1 MKKSEWSDK
10 QLEELLRQMPK
21 IKDHRNPRDI
31 YQNLSLK
38 SRKKPAWVLPAIAS
52 AAAVLLILIL
62 IPKILVSNQ
71 ISMDQA
77 DEKSSKKMELLS
89 DKQEKPI
96 EMKKGESSSKALD
109 STGTEKYGLMRGMNL
124 NTAAYEG
131 DVGNKKVLTYW
142 IPDHQGQILIPV
154 STIVNRKN
162 NQSWISL
169 FNEYMVQLKEE
180 KWGLSDFYP
189 MNATLSLNEKGDSVN
204 VDVPKDHP
212 YGQGANETIFV
223 NAIKKDISTNSLVK
237 RIRFSTNRQPG
248 IELGNYGHLEELN
261 AENERQRAFFLYVP
275 RNQDKPFLVPSQAK
289 YNTLKAAFVA
299 MKKDQSEGGLKAS
312 ILPAIKFKKMLI
324 RKNTLF
330 LTLKEKSI
338 LEDSQN
344 TIYSIEALLLTAKEF
359 GIKSVFI
366 LNVPLKRVGNFDLT
380 KEIKVPLAPNLRSTP

>member
-38 SRKKPAWVLPAIAS
+38 RRKKPAWILPAIAS
-52 AAAVLLILIL
+52 AAAVLLIVIL

-71 ISMDQA
+71 IFMDQA
-77 DEKSSKKMELLS
+77 DEKSNKKMELLS
-89 DKQEKPI
+89 DKQEKTI

-109 STGTEKYGLMRGMNL
+109 SSGTEKYGLMRGMNQ

-131 DVGNKKVLTYW
+131 DVGNRKVLTYW

-162 NQSWISL
+162 NQSWMSL

-189 MNATLSLNEKGDSVN
+189 MNATLSLNAKGDSVN

-223 NAIKKDISTNSLVK
+223 NAIKKDISTNSHVK

-248 IELGNYGHLEELN
+248 IELGDYGHLEELN
-261 AENERQRAFFLYVP
+261 AENERQRAFFLFVP
-275 RNQDKPFLVPSQAK
+275 RNQDKPFLVPSQDK

-330 LTLKEKSI
+330 LTLKEKSMM
-338 LEDSQN
+338 EDSQN

-366 LNVPLKRVGNFDLT
+366 LNAPLKRVGNFDLT

>member
-38 SRKKPAWVLPAIAS
+38 RRKKPAWILPAIAS
-52 AAAVLLILIL
+52 AAAVLLIIIL

-109 STGTEKYGLMRGMNL
+109 STGTEKYGLIRGMNP

-131 DVGNKKVLTYW
+131 DVGNRKVLTYW

-162 NQSWISL
+162 NQSWMSL
-169 FNEYMVQLKEE
+169 FNEYMAQLKEE

-223 NAIKKDISTNSLVK
+223 NAIKKDISTNSHVK

-275 RNQDKPFLVPSQAK
+275 RNQNKPFLVPSQGK
-289 YNTLKAAFVA
+289 YNTLEAAFVA

-312 ILPAIKFKKMLI
+312 ILPAIKFKTILI

-330 LTLKEKSI
+330 LTLKEKSM

-366 LNVPLKRVGNFDLT
+366 LNSPIKQVGNFDLT

>member
-21 IKDHRNPRDI
+21 IKDDRNPRDI

-38 SRKKPAWVLPAIAS
+38 RRKKPAWILPAIAS
-52 AAAVLLILIL
+52 AAAVLLIVIL
-62 IPKILVSNQ
+62 IPKILVGNQ
-71 ISMDQA
+71 IPMNQA

-89 DKQEKPI
+89 DKQEKTI

-109 STGTEKYGLMRGMNL
+109 SSGTEKYELMRGMNP

-131 DVGNKKVLTYW
+131 DVGNRKVLTYW

-162 NQSWISL
+162 KQSWMSL
-169 FNEYMVQLKEE
+169 FNENMVQLKEE

-223 NAIKKDISTNSLVK
+223 NAIKKDISTNSNVK

-275 RNQDKPFLVPSQAK
+275 KNQDKPFLVPSQGQ
-289 YNTLKAAFVA
+289 YNTLQAAFVA

-324 RKNTLF
+324 RKNTLL
-330 LTLKEKSI
+330 LTLKEKSM

-366 LNVPLKRVGNFDLT
+366 LNAPLKRVGNFDLT